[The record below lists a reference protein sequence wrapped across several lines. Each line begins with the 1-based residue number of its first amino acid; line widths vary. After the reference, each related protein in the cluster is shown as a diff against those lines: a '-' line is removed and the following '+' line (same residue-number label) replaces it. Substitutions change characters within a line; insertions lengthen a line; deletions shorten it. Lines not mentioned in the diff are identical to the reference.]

1 MVIVATAAPSGDA
14 DLNSMVSQL
23 GGLGDMNRMQEQLM
37 RNPELM
43 QQIMSSPMMD
53 SLLNNPEMMRNMLL
67 NNPSMQA
74 MY

>member
-1 MVIVATAAPSGDA
+1 
-14 DLNSMVSQL
+14 MVSQL